1 MRAFVSWAPMN
12 GHVSARCPACPHLL
26 HDAVPVTKM
35 LFPSRVSCPRL
46 AIGLSHV
53 VDFCPAD
60 ESLALAAIEALLDEL
75 RGMNQE
81 TGAFIELGLGKN
93 PLCS

>member
-1 MRAFVSWAPMN
+1 MRDSVQVCSVRAFVSWAPMN

-26 HDAVPVTKM
+26 HDAFPEM

-60 ESLALAAIEALLDEL
+60 ESLALAAVAAVFVDDLDVALVSCDL
-75 RGMNQE
+75 
-81 TGAFIELGLGKN
+81 
-93 PLCS
+93 SVV